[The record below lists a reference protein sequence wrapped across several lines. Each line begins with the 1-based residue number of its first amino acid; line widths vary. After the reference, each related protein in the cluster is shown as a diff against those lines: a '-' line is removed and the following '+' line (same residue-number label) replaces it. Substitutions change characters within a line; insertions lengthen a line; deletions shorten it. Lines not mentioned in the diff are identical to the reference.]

1 MTLTELVQKLV
12 SLGYPVAYDH
22 FVSAQTPPFIVYL
35 NPSDNI
41 MGADNKVL
49 HKTKNINVEVYTTQ
63 KDLALEAKI
72 EKLFDD
78 NEIYYDDPDEVFLS
92 SENVYQRTYYL
103 TI

>member
-1 MTLTELVQKLV
+1 MTLAELAQKLV

-22 FVSAQTPPFIVYL
+22 FNSTQTLPFIVYL
-35 NPSDNI
+35 NPSDNTYS
-41 MGADNKVL
+41 ADNKVI
-49 HKTKNINVEVYTTQ
+49 HKTKNIDVEVYTKN

-78 NEIYYDDPDEVFLS
+78 NEIYYDDPDEVFIQ
-92 SENVYQRTYYL
+92 SENVFKRTYYI